1 MDFNVRYLHFYFADK
16 VKRGKFIYYT
26 CVSLCLSEK
35 GVFVAS
41 AKNITRKLEILMN
54 HVLPADTAGGEEEP
68 VHEDAGAVIVGVIG
82 QHAVPLVLLL
92 TGAVPGAAEC
102 QGTARSS
109 DSAVSS
115 SYCHPSL
122 LTCRSPGGRPAQT
135 PCC

>member
-1 MDFNVRYLHFYFADK
+1 
-16 VKRGKFIYYT
+16 
-26 CVSLCLSEK
+26 
-35 GVFVAS
+35 
-41 AKNITRKLEILMN
+41 MN

-68 VHEDAGAVIVGVIG
+68 VHEDTSAVIVGVIG

-102 QGTARSS
+102 QSTATSS
-109 DSAVSS
+109 DSEVSSSYCHHHIVIIIVSS